1 MNLFA
6 PFSLVASARPGRGA
20 IAALFLLAVTGSLTG
35 CGSGAPE
42 PIAERIIV
50 SGASG
55 QLGGMVVDELLAR
68 GVAPENLI
76 LVSRTPETLANYAAM
91 GAITRFGD
99 FTQPE
104 SLDSAYAGGTR
115 MLLISINTFGERPT
129 LHGNAIDAAVR
140 AGVRHI
146 AYTSFVDAE
155 NNPSPIAADH
165 RATEA
170 LLRESGIAWT
180 MLRNQL
186 YMDGVVGQA
195 SRMLGS
201 GRVEVAS
208 DETRTAYVTRAD
220 CAAAAAA
227 VLATPGHEN
236 RIYEITGPAAIGA
249 REIAA
254 AATEVTGIPI
264 EVVAAEP
271 AADGPGASAPT
282 SASIV
287 STAVADLTGRAPG
300 TVVDLLRENREAL
313 VAAVERP

>member
-1 MNLFA
+1 MTLFA
-6 PFSLVASARPGRGA
+6 PFSLVASIRRARGA
-20 IAALFLLAVTGSLTG
+20 IAALSFVAVAGSLAG
-35 CGSGAPE
+35 CATESPE
-42 PIAERIIV
+42 PVAEKIIV

-55 QLGGMVVDELLAR
+55 QLGGMVVEELLAR

-99 FTQPE
+99 FAQPE

-115 MLLISINTFGERPT
+115 MLLISINTFGERPM

-140 AGVRHI
+140 AGVRHV

-165 RATEA
+165 RATES
-170 LLRESGIAWT
+170 LLRESGLAWT

-186 YMDGVVGQA
+186 YMDGVVAQA

-201 GRVEVAS
+201 GRVEVAA
-208 DETRTAYVTRAD
+208 DEARTAYVTRAD

-236 RIYEITGPAAIGA
+236 RVYEITGPAAIGA

-254 AATEVTGIPI
+254 AASEVTGIPI
-264 EVVAAEP
+264 EVVDAEL
-271 AADGPGASAPT
+271 AADGPGAGGPT
-282 SASIV
+282 SATMV

-300 TVVDLLRENREAL
+300 TVVDLLRENREELLA
-313 VAAVERP
+313 VAERP